1 MIGLVIRTGSK
12 KENKANGSYIWK
24 NYQNATQW
32 IKDTENMK
40 NKLKVM
46 EDKKLKSNRYSE
58 IRKQG
63 IKENHYLK
71 EYYIKIFAKWK
82 IF

>member
-1 MIGLVIRTGSK
+1 
-12 KENKANGSYIWK
+12 
-24 NYQNATQW
+24 
-32 IKDTENMK
+32 MK

-71 EYYIKIFAKWK
+71 EYYIKIFAK
-82 IF
+82 